1 MCCMTNGN
9 GFKDPKNTA
18 SLRAEL
24 NSLLDRIQDVEH
36 GEIVAQALAS
46 ILQISQTQTE
56 KLDWK
61 VIVGSLQDMRK
72 AIAAFHPYRY
82 TRKVSIFG
90 SARTPPSEPEYIQA
104 VNFARCITAKGFMV
118 LTGAGGGIMAAGNEG
133 AGQAHSFGL
142 NIDLPFEQTTNAH
155 LQDDARLIQFK
166 YFFTR
171 KLFFLRESDAIAL
184 FPGGFGTQDEFF
196 ECLTLCQTGKSTPKA
211 LVLVDKPGGDYW
223 LQWDEYMRKH
233 LLERRLIS
241 EEDRS
246 LYTIVDDVGAACEAI
261 GNFYSIYHSSRWVG
275 NLFAIRLNCN
285 ISDSHLDRLNQNFS
299 DILVSGKIERSNALE
314 AEKQDEH
321 ILHLPRLIMYF
332 NQISYGR
339 LNELIAEIN
348 RVGADEEELL
358 LSCPLTQLR

>member
-1 MCCMTNGN
+1 MTYVN
-9 GFKDPKNTA
+9 GFKDLKDIARLKT
-18 SLRAEL
+18 EL
-24 NSLLDRIQDVEH
+24 NNLLDNIQDVEH
-36 GEIVAQALAS
+36 GEIISQALAA
-46 ILQISQTQTE
+46 ILQINQTPSE
-56 KLDWK
+56 RLDWK

-90 SARTPPSEPEYIQA
+90 SARTSPDAPEYAQA
-104 VNFARCITAKGFMV
+104 MSFARCITAKGFMV

-142 NIDLPFEQTTNAH
+142 NIDLPFEQTTNEH
-155 LQDDARLIQFK
+155 LQDDTRLIQFK

-171 KLFFLRESDAIAL
+171 KLFFLKESDAIAL

-223 LQWDEYMRKH
+223 LQWDEYMQKH
-233 LLERRLIS
+233 LLERRLIG
-241 EEDRS
+241 EDDRS
-246 LYTIVDDVGAACEAI
+246 LYSIVDTVEAACEKI
-261 GNFYSIYHSSRWVG
+261 SNFYSIYHSSRWVG
-275 NLFAIRLNCN
+275 NLFVIRLNCN

-299 DILVSGKIERSNALE
+299 DILVEGKIERSSALDT
-314 AEKQDEH
+314 EKQDDH
-321 ILHLPRLIMYF
+321 ILHLPRLTMYF
-332 NQISYGR
+332 NQVSYGR

-348 RVGADEEELL
+348 CVGEDEADLL